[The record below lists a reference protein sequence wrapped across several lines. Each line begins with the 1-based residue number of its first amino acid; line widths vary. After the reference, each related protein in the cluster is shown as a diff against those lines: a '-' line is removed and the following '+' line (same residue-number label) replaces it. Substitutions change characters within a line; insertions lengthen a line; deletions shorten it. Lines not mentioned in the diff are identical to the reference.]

1 MHTATVLEKEK
12 KTVIPGMPIKD
23 FYERKMSPE
32 KFFLSLYI
40 FGGTLYLYPSS
51 IPLAKCDQKVP
62 RDLERMFSI
71 YVHESMAVPL
81 DFAHPLSLS

>member
-12 KTVIPGMPIKD
+12 KTVIPGMPIKG

-40 FGGTLYLYPSS
+40 FGGTLRLYPGS

-71 YVHESMAVPL
+71 YVYENMAVPL
-81 DFAHPLSLS
+81 DFAYPLSLS

>member
-12 KTVIPGMPIKD
+12 KKKPVIPGMPIKG

-40 FGGTLYLYPSS
+40 FGGTLHLYPGSS
-51 IPLAKCDQKVP
+51 PLAKCDQKVDILKENGFP
-62 RDLERMFSI
+62 IF
-71 YVHESMAVPL
+71 P
-81 DFAHPLSLS
+81 